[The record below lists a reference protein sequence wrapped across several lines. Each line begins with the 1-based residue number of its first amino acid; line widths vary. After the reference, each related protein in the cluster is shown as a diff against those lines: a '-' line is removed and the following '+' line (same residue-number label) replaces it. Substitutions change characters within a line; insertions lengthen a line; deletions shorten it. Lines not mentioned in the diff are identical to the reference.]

1 MNDLIISLII
11 LIVGGFCF
19 YFLPDYSGIKTRQM
33 IICRAMFVLS
43 LIALCFFPLPISF
56 FPHWFNVIFSAG
68 CIILMALIFALILVI
83 IAWIFG
89 TTAGKI
95 SDKIVGIKN

>member
-1 MNDLIISLII
+1 MNNLIISLII

-19 YFLPDYSGIKTRQM
+19 YFLPDHSGIKTRQM

-43 LIALCFFPLPISF
+43 LIAVCFFPLPIPF
-56 FPHWFNVIFSAG
+56 FPHWFSIIFYAF
-68 CIILMALIFALILVI
+68 CIFVMGLIFALILMV

-95 SDKIVGIKN
+95 SDKIIGIKD

>member
-1 MNDLIISLII
+1 MNDLIISRII

-19 YFLPDYSGIKTRQM
+19 YFLPDYSGVKTRQM
-33 IICRAMFVLS
+33 TICRAVFVLS
-43 LIALCFFPLPISF
+43 LIAVCFFPLPLPF
-56 FPHWFNVIFSAG
+56 FPYWFNVIFSVG
-68 CIILMALIFALILVI
+68 CIILMAPIFALMLVV

-95 SDKIVGIKN
+95 SDKIVGIKD